1 MRYFVF
7 FGATGWWAKFIEIF
21 EYVKSLD
28 KKFQL
33 KGIIIG
39 LSIEEKIKKDYPYF
53 NYDCDQR
60 DTLVNNFLSN
70 TYDKKVLYRIE
81 KKLLRFYDL

>member
-21 EYVKSLD
+21 EYVKIFRQ
-28 KKFQL
+28 KFQL

-39 LSIEEKIKKDYPYF
+39 LSIEEKIKKRLPIF
-53 NYDCDQR
+53 
-60 DTLVNNFLSN
+60 
-70 TYDKKVLYRIE
+70 
-81 KKLLRFYDL
+81 